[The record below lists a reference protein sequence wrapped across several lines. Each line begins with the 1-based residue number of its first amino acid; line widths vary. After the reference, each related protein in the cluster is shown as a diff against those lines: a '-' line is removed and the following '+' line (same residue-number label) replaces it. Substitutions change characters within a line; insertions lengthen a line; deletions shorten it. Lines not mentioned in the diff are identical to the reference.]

1 MRMGSRGSAG
11 DLDLLMVLVDQVAAC
26 LKGKRK
32 HGRLY
37 HALPTASFVQTC
49 SIGGSQTAQA
59 ARAAQALRLESRAPT
74 VLES

>member
-1 MRMGSRGSAG
+1 MGSRGSAG

-37 HALPTASFVQTC
+37 HALPTASFVEPARSVDRRLQ
-49 SIGGSQTAQA
+49 QA
-59 ARAAQALRLESRAPT
+59 ARAAQALRLKSRAPT